1 MQDLDLLTPQQTAKA
16 LKITPAA
23 LNRFRFEHRGPA
35 FVKVGRLVRYSRQDL
50 EEYLQANRQGL
61 GARGQK

>member
-1 MQDLDLLTPQQTAKA
+1 MQNLDLLTAQEAAKA

-50 EEYLQANRQGL
+50 EEYLQANRVGTN
-61 GARGQK
+61 GQK

>member
-23 LNRFRFEHRGPA
+23 LTRFRFEHRGPA
-35 FVKVGRLVRYSRQDL
+35 FMKVGRLVRYSRQDL